1 VPEQGR
7 LEYAEGLLIGYRGYD
22 QAGRVPRFAFG
33 HGLGYTTWDYLS
45 VAAESAAVGPDSDLA
60 LTVRIRNTGSRPGRE
75 VVQAY
80 VEPESA
86 EDGRPVRALAA
97 FAAASAE
104 PGQTA
109 SVRFTVP
116 ARAFARYDET
126 ARAWVWP
133 AGEFAVR
140 IGRSSADLR
149 LSVRVKS
156 LFFRT
161 NRRSPGRE
169 RLMLCR
175 WRSLSG
181 MRARAA
187 AACAAAGVIIGCA
200 GCTSGPAHP
209 QLRQAHAT
217 ATATATAPAPLTL
230 PDRALPS
237 PGCSTATATSPS
249 LSGVRT
255 AMVSVPGNP
264 FGVAV
269 TPDGRWAFVAV
280 GASIEVLRTGLPLAP
295 AEVATIPVPGGP
307 LGVTLTRD
315 GRYLLAASGSGAVV
329 LSVARAE
336 QGRADAV
343 LGTLNDPQNEPAG
356 PSGAIEVTVSADGD
370 YAFVTQEDNY
380 QAAVFNL
387 HRALT
392 QGFGSGDFVGTI
404 PLGLAP
410 VGLAVSPDGRW
421 LYATSEVSRQGN
433 PQSEKGTLTVISV
446 ARAETDPAASVAA
459 TVPAGCNPVRVIT
472 SADGREVWVTARAS
486 DDLLCFS
493 AAALQADPSRAL
505 VAIVRVGEAPVGLM
519 LVRNGSLVVVADSN
533 RFGAAGATSDLSV
546 VNVAAAVAG
555 KPAVT
560 GVIPAGGFPREMALE
575 PDGQRLLVSNYMS
588 GQLEAISI
596 PSIP

>member
-1 VPEQGR
+1 
-7 LEYAEGLLIGYRGYD
+7 
-22 QAGRVPRFAFG
+22 
-33 HGLGYTTWDYLS
+33 
-45 VAAESAAVGPDSDLA
+45 
-60 LTVRIRNTGSRPGRE
+60 
-75 VVQAY
+75 
-80 VEPESA
+80 
-86 EDGRPVRALAA
+86 
-97 FAAASAE
+97 
-104 PGQTA
+104 
-109 SVRFTVP
+109 
-116 ARAFARYDET
+116 
-126 ARAWVWP
+126 
-133 AGEFAVR
+133 
-140 IGRSSADLR
+140 
-149 LSVRVKS
+149 
-156 LFFRT
+156 
-161 NRRSPGRE
+161 
-169 RLMLCR
+169 
-175 WRSLSG
+175 

-200 GCTSGPAHP
+200 GCTSSPAHP
-209 QLRQAHAT
+209 QASQARAT
-217 ATATATAPAPLTL
+217 VTASAPLTL

-237 PGCSTATATSPS
+237 PGCSTATARSPS
-249 LSGVRT
+249 LPGVRT
-255 AMVSVPGNP
+255 AMVGVSGNP

-280 GASIEVLRTGLPLAP
+280 DASIAVLRTGSSLAP
-295 AEVATIPVPGGP
+295 AEVAAIPVPGGP

-329 LSVARAE
+329 VSVARAE
-336 QGRADAV
+336 QGRPDAV

-356 PSGAIEVTVSADGD
+356 PSGAIEVAVSADGD

-387 HRALT
+387 RRALT
-392 QGFGSGDFVGTI
+392 QGFGRADFVGTI

-421 LYATSEVSRQGN
+421 LYATSEVSRRGN
-433 PQSEKGTLTVISV
+433 PQKSNQGTLTVINV
-446 ARAETDPAASVAA
+446 ARAETDPAASVVT

-493 AAALQADPSRAL
+493 AAALQADPARAL

-519 LVRNGSLVVVADSN
+519 LVRNGSLIVVADSN

-555 KPAVT
+555 KPAVA

-588 GQLEAISI
+588 GQLEAVSI
-596 PSIP
+596 PTIP

>member
-1 VPEQGR
+1 M
-7 LEYAEGLLIGYRGYD
+7 
-22 QAGRVPRFAFG
+22 
-33 HGLGYTTWDYLS
+33 T
-45 VAAESAAVGPDSDLA
+45 PD
-60 LTVRIRNTGSRPGRE
+60 
-75 VVQAY
+75 
-80 VEPESA
+80 
-86 EDGRPVRALAA
+86 DGRPVRALAA
-97 FAAASAE
+97 FAAAPAE
-104 PGQTA
+104 PGETA

-133 AGEFAVR
+133 PGEFTVR
-140 IGRSSADLR
+140 IGRSSAGLR
-149 LSVRVKS
+149 LSVRLKS

-161 NRRSPGRE
+161 DRPSPGRE
-169 RLMLCR
+169 RLTLCR
-175 WRSLSG
+175 WRTLSG

-187 AACAAAGVIIGCA
+187 AACAAAGVILGCA

-209 QLRQAHAT
+209 QPSQAHAT
-217 ATATATAPAPLTL
+217 GTGTAPPPLTL

-237 PGCSTATATSPS
+237 PGCSTATARSPS
-249 LSGVRT
+249 LPGVRT
-255 AMVSVPGNP
+255 AMVSVSASP

-269 TPDGRWAFVAV
+269 TPDGRWAFLAV
-280 GASIEVLRTGLPLAP
+280 GASIEVLRTGPSLTP
-295 AEVATIPVPGGP
+295 AEVATIPVPGRP

-343 LGTLNDPQNEPAG
+343 LGTLNDPQNQPAG
-356 PSGAIEVTVSADGD
+356 PSGAIEVAVSADGN
-370 YAFVTQEDNY
+370 YAFVTQEDNF

-387 HRALT
+387 HHALT

-433 PQSEKGTLTVISV
+433 PQGEKGTLTVINV
-446 ARAETDPAASVAA
+446 ARAETDPAASVVA

-519 LVRNGSLVVVADSN
+519 LVRDGSLIVVADSN

-555 KPAVT
+555 KPAVA

-588 GQLEAISI
+588 GQLEAVSI

>member
-1 VPEQGR
+1 
-7 LEYAEGLLIGYRGYD
+7 
-22 QAGRVPRFAFG
+22 
-33 HGLGYTTWDYLS
+33 
-45 VAAESAAVGPDSDLA
+45 
-60 LTVRIRNTGSRPGRE
+60 
-75 VVQAY
+75 
-80 VEPESA
+80 
-86 EDGRPVRALAA
+86 
-97 FAAASAE
+97 
-104 PGQTA
+104 
-109 SVRFTVP
+109 
-116 ARAFARYDET
+116 
-126 ARAWVWP
+126 
-133 AGEFAVR
+133 
-140 IGRSSADLR
+140 
-149 LSVRVKS
+149 
-156 LFFRT
+156 
-161 NRRSPGRE
+161 
-169 RLMLCR
+169 M
-175 WRSLSG
+175 
-181 MRARAA
+181 
-187 AACAAAGVIIGCA
+187 
-200 GCTSGPAHP
+200 
-209 QLRQAHAT
+209 
-217 ATATATAPAPLTL
+217 ATATAPGAPAR
-230 PDRALPS
+230 PDRALLS
-237 PGCSTATATSPS
+237 PGCSTATANSPP

-280 GASIEVLRTGLPLAP
+280 GAAIEVLRTGPSLAP
-295 AEVATIPVPGGP
+295 VKAATIRVAGGP

-336 QGRADAV
+336 QGRPDAV
-343 LGTLNDPQNEPAG
+343 LGTLNDPAG
-356 PSGAIEVTVSADGD
+356 PSGAIEVAVSADGD
-370 YAFVTQEDNY
+370 YSFVTQEDRLR
-380 QAAVFNL
+380 AAVFNL

-421 LYATSEVSRQGN
+421 LYATSEVSRRGN
-433 PQSEKGTLTVISV
+433 PQGNVGTLTVINV
-446 ARAETDPAASVAA
+446 ARAEADPAASVVA

-493 AAALQADPSRAL
+493 AAALRADPSRAL

-519 LVRNGSLVVVADSN
+519 LVRDGSLVVVADSN

-555 KPAVT
+555 KPAVA

-588 GQLEAISI
+588 GQLEAVSI
-596 PSIP
+596 PSIPLTVKA